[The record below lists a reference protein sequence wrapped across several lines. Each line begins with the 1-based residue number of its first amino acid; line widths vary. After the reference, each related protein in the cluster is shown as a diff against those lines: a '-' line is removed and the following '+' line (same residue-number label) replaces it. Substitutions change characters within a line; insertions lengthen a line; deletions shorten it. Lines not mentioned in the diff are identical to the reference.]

1 MADWVEVIKASDF
14 KAGDVKTLDV
24 DGVMVAV
31 FNQQGQYIAI
41 EDMCPHDGSEIAS
54 GCIKDGIIEC
64 PYHGATFKLS
74 TGEVLSAPA
83 YEPLEM
89 MDIRVENGMI
99 EVRDGRW
106 D

>member
-14 KAGDVKTLDV
+14 NTGDVKTIDV

-74 TGEVLSAPA
+74 TGAVLSPPA

-99 EVRDGRW
+99 QVRDGRW